1 MSNEISYRKKNDDIE
16 CVYYIN
22 QTKAY
27 PPHTHAEHL
36 TLRIVEDGKVSKKMN

>member
-36 TLRIVEDGKVSKKMN
+36 TLGIVEDGKVSKK